1 MAPFPCG
8 SDIKKEIVFMHPYD
22 EKLLGTAMSA
32 VGKAFNF
39 ADKHLPGGMERFYDL
54 FVSSSVARSFDGPD
68 ARPNVN
74 ASGIELVMAVCEGA
88 QNEALDLMLM
98 TERRLPKEQRDR
110 AQWCGQVLVYHQWD
124 TGGTFRAI
132 STYLTVDDLLALYA
146 THRVASPRVVS
157 LAIERSLM
165 ATAAPTRLRTF
176 RAEAGLTQR
185 GLAATSGVSLRSIQQ
200 YEQRKKDINHA
211 QAISVL
217 HQAQALNCR
226 MEDLLEG

>member
-1 MAPFPCG
+1 
-8 SDIKKEIVFMHPYD
+8 
-22 EKLLGTAMSA
+22 MST
-32 VGKAFNF
+32 VGKAFDF

-54 FVSSSVARSFDGPD
+54 FVGSAVARSFDGPD
-68 ARPNVN
+68 AHPRVN
-74 ASGIELVMAVCEGA
+74 TSGIELVMAVCEGA
-88 QNEALDLMLM
+88 QNETLDLMLM
-98 TERRLPKEQRDR
+98 TERRLPKEHRDR
-110 AQWCGQVLVYHQWD
+110 AQWCGQMLVFHQWD

-132 STYLTVDDLLALYA
+132 STYLTAEDLLALYA

-165 ATAAPTRLRTF
+165 TTVVPTRLRTF

-185 GLAATSGVSLRSIQQ
+185 GLASASGVSLRSIQQ

-211 QAISVL
+211 HALSVFHL
-217 HQAQALNCR
+217 AKALNCR